1 MSIQHVAGSPNP
13 VVTHKRRSN
22 GDRSTTTV
30 TVEGLYSDLDSISDF
45 SPYIPSGATVTDSN
59 LASNGDGTGVLTIHC
74 LTYGSVQTGTLPV
87 RTTWRISLESV
98 QTDLKMHPDVVGGRG
113 VIEMWLNTDPL
124 KRYDENNKPQYIDA
138 FGNAIEIE
146 SDSEADKYIKAY
158 EKGIENYIRHFPVVE
173 KISYYKTLP
182 GCSMNGNSVT
192 GGTADFSANIDKWNV
207 PAVKLQGYGD
217 DGWFKSGDNYTQDGG
232 KLWCRT
238 EQWTWTPDGSG
249 SDVGWIYADSSDS

>member
-45 SPYIPSGATVTDSN
+45 SSYIPSGATVTDSD

-87 RTTWRISLESV
+87 RTTWRISMESV
-98 QTDLKMHPDVVGGRG
+98 QTDLKMHPAVVAGRDI
-113 VIEMWLNTDPL
+113 IEMWLNTDPS
-124 KRYDENNKPQYIDA
+124 KRYDDGDPQYVDA
-138 FGNAIEIE
+138 DGNAHSIS
-146 SDSEADKYIKAY
+146 SDAALKYINAY

-182 GCSMNGNSVT
+182 GCSMNNNSVT
-192 GGTADFSANIDKWNV
+192 GGTAAFSANIDKWNV
-207 PAVKLQGYGD
+207 PAVKLQGYSD
-217 DGWFKSGDNYTQDGG
+217 TGWFKSGDNYVQDGG

-249 SDVGWIYADSSDS
+249 SGTAWIYANSSNS